1 MLTVIIISWNVR
13 DLLRGCLRSLLD
25 DLAGDDIAAQVV
37 VVDSASADGTTDM
50 LRAEF
55 PQVRLIARADNIG
68 FVKGNNLAM
77 REMKNLKFKMENE
90 GDADEFVW
98 LLNPDTVV
106 ERGATWTLLEFMRA
120 HPKCGMCGP
129 TLRNPD
135 GTLQHGAFEFPGL
148 AQLLIDTVPRLGRW
162 RNTRWDGRYPA
173 AWFDGATPF
182 QIGFPLGAAMLARA
196 EAIAE
201 VGLLDE
207 GYEMYSEEVDW
218 AKRMADA
225 GWERWCVPSAK
236 VVHYGGASSSQ
247 ASARTQRIIWQSR
260 QRYFGKHYAPLKR
273 WLALLWVKYWVRR

>member
-1 MLTVIIISWNVR
+1 MLTIIIISWNVR

-25 DLAGDDIAAQVV
+25 DLAGDNIAAQVV
-37 VVDSASADGTTDM
+37 VVDSASADGTPDM

-55 PQVRLIARADNIG
+55 PQVRLIARPDNIG

-77 REMKNLKFKMENE
+77 REMENLKWKMENE
-90 GDADEFVW
+90 GDEDEFVW
-98 LLNPDTVV
+98 LLNPDTMVKC
-106 ERGATWTLLEFMRA
+106 GATRTLLEFMRA

-135 GTLQHGAFEFPGL
+135 GTLQHGAFAFPGL

-173 AWFDGATPF
+173 VWFDGTAPF

-218 AKRMADA
+218 AKRMATA
-225 GWERWCVPSAK
+225 GWERWCVPSAE

-260 QRYFGKHYAPLKR
+260 QRYFGKHYSPFKR
-273 WLALLWVKYWVRR
+273 WLALLWVKYWVGR